1 MEEKN
6 SEKEVIENESKQ
18 DETKEKIQD
27 ESKTAKTEN
36 SENTENGIEISNDVI
51 AVIAGVAV
59 SEVQGVASMSGGF
72 AGGIT
77 EVLSGK
83 KNMAKG
89 IKVDKTENTAKID
102 VNIIVEYGS
111 RIPDVAFEIQNRV
124 KKSVESMTGFKV
136 EEVNVHVQGVD
147 TNISK
152 IENTDNQ
159 KETNEN
165 EGEKEKMKFIE
176 KVTLIIYSNIILI
189 LSVIA
194 CLLVFGWID
203 IDVVQN
209 LVKDLILYGTSSKI
223 ILGVSIVFILLSL
236 RCIFFD
242 PTSKQE
248 LKDKQGI
255 LLANDNGKL
264 MISKETIEDLVQAVT
279 KQYKMAKEVTSRV
292 ELDKENNV
300 NIFVNLVVGSD
311 TVIKD
316 LSADLQDKIKTK
328 VKETTDLEVKEVNI
342 TVKKAVQ
349 EKQPK
354 TAM

>member
-1 MEEKN
+1 
-6 SEKEVIENESKQ
+6 
-18 DETKEKIQD
+18 
-27 ESKTAKTEN
+27 
-36 SENTENGIEISNDVI
+36 
-51 AVIAGVAV
+51 
-59 SEVQGVASMSGGF
+59 
-72 AGGIT
+72 
-77 EVLSGK
+77 
-83 KNMAKG
+83 
-89 IKVDKTENTAKID
+89 
-102 VNIIVEYGS
+102 
-111 RIPDVAFEIQNRV
+111 
-124 KKSVESMTGFKV
+124 
-136 EEVNVHVQGVD
+136 
-147 TNISK
+147 
-152 IENTDNQ
+152 
-159 KETNEN
+159 
-165 EGEKEKMKFIE
+165 MKFIE
-176 KVTLIIYSNIILI
+176 KITLIIYSNIMLI
-189 LSVIA
+189 LSIIA

-242 PTSKQE
+242 PTSKQD

-349 EKQPK
+349 EKQTK

>member
-1 MEEKN
+1 
-6 SEKEVIENESKQ
+6 
-18 DETKEKIQD
+18 
-27 ESKTAKTEN
+27 
-36 SENTENGIEISNDVI
+36 
-51 AVIAGVAV
+51 
-59 SEVQGVASMSGGF
+59 
-72 AGGIT
+72 
-77 EVLSGK
+77 
-83 KNMAKG
+83 
-89 IKVDKTENTAKID
+89 
-102 VNIIVEYGS
+102 
-111 RIPDVAFEIQNRV
+111 
-124 KKSVESMTGFKV
+124 
-136 EEVNVHVQGVD
+136 
-147 TNISK
+147 
-152 IENTDNQ
+152 
-159 KETNEN
+159 
-165 EGEKEKMKFIE
+165 MKFIE

-242 PTSKQE
+242 PTSKQY

>member
-1 MEEKN
+1 
-6 SEKEVIENESKQ
+6 
-18 DETKEKIQD
+18 
-27 ESKTAKTEN
+27 
-36 SENTENGIEISNDVI
+36 
-51 AVIAGVAV
+51 
-59 SEVQGVASMSGGF
+59 
-72 AGGIT
+72 
-77 EVLSGK
+77 
-83 KNMAKG
+83 
-89 IKVDKTENTAKID
+89 
-102 VNIIVEYGS
+102 
-111 RIPDVAFEIQNRV
+111 
-124 KKSVESMTGFKV
+124 
-136 EEVNVHVQGVD
+136 
-147 TNISK
+147 
-152 IENTDNQ
+152 
-159 KETNEN
+159 
-165 EGEKEKMKFIE
+165 MKFIE

-223 ILGVSIVFILLSL
+223 ILGISIVFILLSL

-242 PTSKQE
+242 PTSKQD

-328 VKETTDLEVKEVNI
+328 V
-342 TVKKAVQ
+342 
-349 EKQPK
+349 
-354 TAM
+354 

>member
-1 MEEKN
+1 
-6 SEKEVIENESKQ
+6 
-18 DETKEKIQD
+18 
-27 ESKTAKTEN
+27 
-36 SENTENGIEISNDVI
+36 
-51 AVIAGVAV
+51 
-59 SEVQGVASMSGGF
+59 
-72 AGGIT
+72 
-77 EVLSGK
+77 
-83 KNMAKG
+83 
-89 IKVDKTENTAKID
+89 
-102 VNIIVEYGS
+102 
-111 RIPDVAFEIQNRV
+111 
-124 KKSVESMTGFKV
+124 
-136 EEVNVHVQGVD
+136 
-147 TNISK
+147 
-152 IENTDNQ
+152 
-159 KETNEN
+159 
-165 EGEKEKMKFIE
+165 MKFIE

-349 EKQPK
+349 EKQSK

>member
-1 MEEKN
+1 
-6 SEKEVIENESKQ
+6 
-18 DETKEKIQD
+18 
-27 ESKTAKTEN
+27 
-36 SENTENGIEISNDVI
+36 
-51 AVIAGVAV
+51 
-59 SEVQGVASMSGGF
+59 
-72 AGGIT
+72 
-77 EVLSGK
+77 
-83 KNMAKG
+83 
-89 IKVDKTENTAKID
+89 
-102 VNIIVEYGS
+102 
-111 RIPDVAFEIQNRV
+111 
-124 KKSVESMTGFKV
+124 
-136 EEVNVHVQGVD
+136 
-147 TNISK
+147 
-152 IENTDNQ
+152 
-159 KETNEN
+159 
-165 EGEKEKMKFIE
+165 MKFIE

-189 LSVIA
+189 LSIIA
-194 CLLVFGWID
+194 CAIIFRWLDISVIQTLTKNLL
-203 IDVVQN
+203 
-209 LVKDLILYGTSSKI
+209 LYGTSSKI
-223 ILGVSIVFILLSL
+223 ILGISIVFILLSI

-264 MISKETIEDLVQAVT
+264 MISKETIEDLVEAVT
-279 KQYKMAKEVTSRV
+279 KQYKMAKEVNSRV

-316 LSADLQDKIKTK
+316 LSADLQEKIKNK

>member
-1 MEEKN
+1 
-6 SEKEVIENESKQ
+6 
-18 DETKEKIQD
+18 
-27 ESKTAKTEN
+27 
-36 SENTENGIEISNDVI
+36 
-51 AVIAGVAV
+51 
-59 SEVQGVASMSGGF
+59 
-72 AGGIT
+72 
-77 EVLSGK
+77 
-83 KNMAKG
+83 
-89 IKVDKTENTAKID
+89 
-102 VNIIVEYGS
+102 
-111 RIPDVAFEIQNRV
+111 
-124 KKSVESMTGFKV
+124 
-136 EEVNVHVQGVD
+136 
-147 TNISK
+147 
-152 IENTDNQ
+152 
-159 KETNEN
+159 
-165 EGEKEKMKFIE
+165 MKFIE

-349 EKQPK
+349 EKQTK
-354 TAM
+354 TTM